1 MHFPLFCISE
11 HYLEGPGQEY
21 KVNSKNQTELNLIQ
35 HDQLV
40 TEGAQFFYHS
50 YHRPLEFM
58 KQPSRAKG
66 QKDWSY
72 ISMASI
78 PIR

>member
-35 HDQLV
+35 HDRLV

-58 KQPSRAKG
+58 KQLSTLKE
-66 QKDWSY
+66 QEVW
-72 ISMASI
+72 
-78 PIR
+78 